1 MTSTDIDEHGNG
13 VGAMATDQG
22 RSSGLGLDVGSST
35 STAVAVDGPGH
46 VGDAV
51 TVVRSTALSVT
62 PDREPALA
70 APGVVDTTALTGF
83 AGRVGDPV
91 ALVTEDGR
99 SYTGD
104 ELYATTLDC
113 LVREARTAGAEDDAA
128 IVVTYPTSWPEY
140 TVDRLRNAAAR
151 HGLTDVTFVPDALAA
166 TAWMQQSPD
175 AVADGVVLVAD
186 LGASALTVSVVR
198 TGADS
203 AILGRGARSEDVSG
217 AHIDQVVLAYVLDNV
232 DSSSLDPF
240 DPATVEALTTLRAHC
255 ATAKEA
261 LSSDTETVVPVHLP
275 GIDTDVR
282 LVRSEIEELLRETFD
297 DVTRVLGEALRTAG
311 VDGDAVD
318 RVLLVGGGASIPMLT
333 ETVSSALRK
342 PVTVGEQPAATAA
355 TGAALLAAD
364 IASAGAELNR
374 PGAAALAGVGSTLD
388 DDETDLLPPVTERP
402 ASARTS
408 TPAPVS
414 RSAHAKEAPSRG
426 KRTAVIGGVAA
437 AVILLAA
444 GGLSVGTGL
453 VGGSSENTGPS
464 TSSAVAPAAADG
476 SVSATPTTA
485 VAGVDPVTGQPRT
498 TGSAGAPTSGAAAP
512 GAATPGATSPGT
524 TGSAAVPGAT
534 APNAAVP
541 NVQGPQF
548 TAPSVP
554 SAQVPQAPAL
564 PAPSLPSNPLPGS
577 GIVGGVTDGLGNVVG
592 GAVGGLGNATGG
604 VVNGLGNTVGGLTSG
619 LTGK

>member
-1 MTSTDIDEHGNG
+1 MTSTNIDEHGNG

-46 VGDAV
+46 LGDAV

-70 APGVVDTTALTGF
+70 APGTVDTTALTGF

-113 LVREARTAGAEDDAA
+113 LVREARTAGADDDAA

-217 AHIDQVVLAYVLDNV
+217 AHIDQVVLAHVLDNV

-240 DPATVEALTTLRAHC
+240 DPATVEALTTLRTHC

-374 PGAAALAGVGSTLD
+374 PGAAALAAVAAGSTVD

-414 RSAHAKEAPSRG
+414 RSAHAKDAPSRG

-485 VAGVDPVTGQPRT
+485 AAGVDPVTGQPRT
-498 TGSAGAPTSGAAAP
+498 TGAAGAPTSGAAAAP
-512 GAATPGATSPGT
+512 GAAAPGATAPGS

-541 NVQGPQF
+541 NAPAPQF
-548 TAPSVP
+548 TAPNLP
-554 SAQVPQAPAL
+554 TAQVPQAPAL
-564 PAPSLPSNPLPGS
+564 PAPSFPSNPLPGS
-577 GIVGGVTDGLGNVVG
+577 GVVG
-592 GAVGGLGNATGG
+592 GLTDGVGTVLGG
-604 VVNGLGNTVGGLTSG
+604 VGEVAGGAASGLGNTVGSLTNPILG
-619 LTGK
+619 R

>member
-1 MTSTDIDEHGNG
+1 
-13 VGAMATDQG
+13 MATDQG